1 MYKRI
6 IDEWKASN
14 PERFAQL
21 EAEAKRFVKQR
32 AAEKAARESERARQE
47 RLLDAMR
54 DGIRHSL
61 VVASLPDIDTSG
73 VLGIVAYR
81 RWNFAVTLGLF
92 STSHECVWN
101 EVMFADSVPTKDN
114 TSGLYGHELSPAG
127 LCETDASYCVAGQ
140 ASGLV
145 EMRGRVVVHNDG
157 VLRAEWAK
165 ILCIFLTDAEGVSS
179 ALPVLYK
186 VYPHTP
192 VYVLNPCQI
201 PEILFRETLKEMIR
215 RKTSQSSG
223 QGSTVLNWKGK

>member
-6 IDEWKASN
+6 IDEWKAAN

-21 EAEAKRFVKQR
+21 EAEAKRFAHEK
-32 AAEKAARESERARQE
+32 AAEKAAREGERARQAAA
-47 RLLDAMR
+47 RDA
-54 DGIRHSL
+54 IRHSL

-81 RWNFAVTLGLF
+81 RWDFKVGVGRLF
-92 STSHECVWN
+92 SMGRDYSWD
-101 EVMFADSVPTKDN
+101 EVVFADLVPTEDN
-114 TSGLYGHELSPAG
+114 TNGIYGYELSPTG
-127 LCETDASYCVAGQ
+127 LF
-140 ASGLV
+140 GLGPLYLKDWRATGLI

-165 ILCIFLTDAEGVSS
+165 ILCIFLTDAEGASI
-179 ALPVLYK
+179 ALPALHE
-186 VYPHTP
+186 VYPNTP

-201 PEILFRETLKEMIR
+201 PEILFRMTLKEMIR